1 MSKSIFQAGSRA
13 ELQQR
18 LASLAPD
25 RAPLW
30 GKMNAPKMV
39 VHLADALKMAL
50 GELPV
55 KPRKTPLRFPVI
67 KQLVIYVMPW
77 PKGTPTAPELL
88 ARVPDA
94 WNGEVVTLSALV
106 EKFSTRSAKD
116 AWPPHP
122 AFGKMSGRL
131 WGALVY
137 RHCDHH
143 FTQFGI

>member
-1 MSKSIFQAGSRA
+1 MSKSIFQARARA

-18 LASLAPD
+18 LATLTPD

-55 KPRKTPLRFPVI
+55 KPRKVPLRFPII
-67 KQLVIYVMPW
+67 KQLVIYVLPW

-88 ARVPDA
+88 ARAPAA
-94 WNGEVVTLSALV
+94 WNGEIVTLSALI
-106 EKFSTRSAKD
+106 EKFSTRTAREP
-116 AWPPHP
+116 WPPHP

-143 FTQFGI
+143 FTQFGV